1 MLHVLAQMNHE
12 FTQGTGTPEL
22 SVEHSFA
29 MPWIIAAV
37 LVAGILLITFK
48 TSKRNFLDKE

>member
-1 MLHVLAQMNHE
+1 MLQVLAQMDHSLI
-12 FTQGTGTPEL
+12 QGTGTPEL

-37 LVAGILLITFK
+37 LIAGILLVTFK